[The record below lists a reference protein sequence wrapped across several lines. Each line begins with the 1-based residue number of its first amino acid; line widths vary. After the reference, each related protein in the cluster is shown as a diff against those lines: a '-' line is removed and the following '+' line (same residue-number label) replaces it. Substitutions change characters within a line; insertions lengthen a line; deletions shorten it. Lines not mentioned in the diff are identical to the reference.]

1 MRNTKTTTE
10 NNQKQNVTHWVGRQ
24 SAILSIVEMGLGGL
38 LHGLK
43 IPFTGYFLSLNQ
55 AFILSRTSLKLGEVD
70 LPSARL
76 APASV
81 SNITAILKS
90 LSPAGKKLTPML
102 AISAQGWLFT
112 VGTYFFGPRFLGVM
126 TGSVLLSLWGFLQP
140 ILIYYL
146 LFGETI
152 LYVGEYFYEKLNRF
166 LDFDQQQLLIT
177 LAVVISVKVLFAVLV
192 SFAACFISD
201 EKVNHYQDKLIDL
214 GKKRKSNKAL
224 NQDKKTLEKTSKVK
238 LAFND
243 LMNPL
248 FLFSLLLTFLFFVF
262 VQASVTQ
269 TIWALLRPIAI
280 GFVLFYL
287 IRWVSFDK
295 MICYLSKTRFERF
308 SRSFQTAIQTLKEF

>member
-1 MRNTKTTTE
+1 MSKTEISKE
-10 NNQKQNVTHWVGRQ
+10 NNQKQNVTHWVGKQ
-24 SAILSIVEMGLGGL
+24 SAILSIIEMGLGGL

-55 AFILSRTSLKLGEVD
+55 SFILSRTSLKLGEID

-112 VGTYFFGPRFLGVM
+112 VGTYLFGPRFLGVM

-140 ILIYYL
+140 VLIYYL

-152 LYVGEYFYEKLNRF
+152 LYVGEYFYEKLNRV
-166 LDFDQQQLLIT
+166 LEFDQQQLLIT
-177 LAVVISVKVLFAVLV
+177 LAVIISVKVLFAVLV
-192 SFAACFISD
+192 AFTACFISE

-214 GKKRKSNKAL
+214 GKKRKNAKAL
-224 NQDKKTLEKTSKVK
+224 SQEHSSLKYRSKAM
-238 LAFND
+238 LALKD

-248 FLFSLLLTFLFFVF
+248 FLFSLVLTFLFFIF
-262 VQASVTQ
+262 VQASLSQ
-269 TIWALLRPIAI
+269 TIWALLRPIAV
-280 GFVLFYL
+280 GFILFYL
-287 IRWVSFDK
+287 IRWISFDK